1 MVSMSM
7 GKGRLPAHKAGFM
20 GAHVPVKKSAAATLA
35 VFAQIGPH
43 LRRLN
48 RWIPL
53 SKSRESSGIVSYEEA
68 IWLL

>member
-1 MVSMSM
+1 MSTE
-7 GKGRLPAHKAGFM
+7 KGRLPAHKAGFT
-20 GAHVPVKKSAAATLA
+20 GAHVPVKKGATATLR
-35 VFAQIGPH
+35 VFAQIGLP

-48 RWIPL
+48 GLTPL

>member
-7 GKGRLPAHKAGFM
+7 EKGRLPAHKAGFT
-20 GAHVPVKKSAAATLA
+20 GAHVPVKKGATATLG
-35 VFAQIGPH
+35 VFAQIGLH

-48 RWIPL
+48 GLITL
-53 SKSRESSGIVSYEEA
+53 SKLRESSGIVSYEEA

>member
-7 GKGRLPAHKAGFM
+7 EKGRLPAHKAGFT
-20 GAHVPVKKSAAATLA
+20 GAHVPVKKGATATLG
-35 VFAQIGPH
+35 VFAQIGLH

-48 RWIPL
+48 GLIPL